1 MTDIML
7 FGALGL
13 GLGAVYFGGLYW
25 NVRLF
30 MAGRGA
36 GRGSLWPVALVGL
49 RFALAGVVF
58 WLAAR
63 NGAPALLA
71 AFGGFLVM
79 RVIMLQFARRHV

>member
-1 MTDIML
+1 MTTIVL

-30 MAGRGA
+30 LGGRG
-36 GRGSLWPVALVGL
+36 GLLPMALVGL
-49 RFALAGVVF
+49 RFALAAVVL

-63 NGAPALLA
+63 HGAPALLA
-71 AFGGFLVM
+71 AFAGFLVM
-79 RVIMLQFARRHV
+79 RMVLLQRARRHV